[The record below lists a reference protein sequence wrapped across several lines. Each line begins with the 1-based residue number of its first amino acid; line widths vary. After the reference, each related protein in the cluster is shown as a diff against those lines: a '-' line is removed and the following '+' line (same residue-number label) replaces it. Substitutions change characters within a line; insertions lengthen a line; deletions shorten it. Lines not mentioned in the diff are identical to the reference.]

1 MSVAFLLI
9 AVLIALVANFGEI
22 LSKNESRIIRDIVNR
37 YLFIYLI
44 INGFFAGIV
53 YYFLPDIAKFVLKP
67 EYTSW
72 AQGDTWGRVLIAAFG
87 YLVIVRAKFITIKD
101 TPIGIDTL
109 YDTFAQYCLRHT
121 NMRIMIRQDRIL
133 DSVFQKF
140 NQLAP
145 YQSAL
150 DNWIP
155 NAPANEQETIRSQR
169 DTILASTLANNIKCK
184 RLGQL
189 LLRIVGSQDE
199 LERALTSA
207 VPPPPLPPAALN
219 P

>member
-1 MSVAFLLI
+1 MSIAFLLTAI
-9 AVLIALVANFGEI
+9 VIALVANFGEI
-22 LSKNESRIIRDIVNR
+22 LSKNESRSLRDIVNP
-37 YLFIYLI
+37 YLFIYLT
-44 INGFFAGIV
+44 INGFFAGVV

-67 EYTSW
+67 EYSAW

-133 DSVFQKF
+133 DAVYNKYQD
-140 NQLAP
+140 LAR
-145 YQSAL
+145 YRAAL
-150 DNWIP
+150 ENWIP
-155 NAPANEQETIRSQR
+155 NAPVNEQETIRTQR
-169 DTILASTLANNIKCK
+169 DMILAANLPENIKCK

-189 LLRIVGSQDE
+189 ILRIVGTQAE
-199 LERALTSA
+199 LERALAGA
-207 VPPPPLPPAALN
+207 VPLIN